1 MELCVLGRLSTLR
14 RGDQRS
20 PYFYLSIASW
30 VVIVATI
37 VYHVILSR
45 RFTKQRAKIFDK
57 SAGPVDWVNEST
69 ITKPETGKGKQ
80 MVSLYIGTEA
90 TPPSK
95 FLESP
100 TDFTQPIFKAKQ
112 PTVWL
117 PEDRIGVASAECRLL
132 NHMYPE
138 LQADCHGAS
147 ITANGR
153 VSISG
158 APPEAS
164 NR

>member
-14 RGDQRS
+14 RGNQTS

-30 VVIVATI
+30 VVIGATS

-69 ITKPETGKGKQ
+69 ITKPKTGKGKQ
-80 MVSLYIGTEA
+80 VVSLHIGAEA
-90 TPPSK
+90 TPPCK
-95 FLESP
+95 FPDSP
-100 TDFTQPIFKAKQ
+100 TDFIQPIFKAKQ

-117 PEDRIGVASAECRLL
+117 PEDRVGVASAECRLL

-138 LQADCHGAS
+138 LQADYRGAS
-147 ITANGR
+147 ITASGR

-158 APPEAS
+158 APPEPS
-164 NR
+164 DR